1 MPSIDPRAA
10 IDPSAIIADDVEIG
24 PWTLIGPDVE
34 IGAGSKI
41 ASHVVVKGP
50 TRIGA
55 NNQIFQFSTIG
66 EDTPDLKYKGE
77 PTRLEIGDHNIIREG
92 VTVHRGTV
100 QDNSLTSIGNH
111 NLLMAYSHIGHDCS
125 VGDHVIL
132 VNHAALAGHVVVDD
146 WAILSGYTLVHQ
158 HCRIGA
164 HAYAGMA
171 SHIVKD
177 VPAYMLVLGQPAVVR
192 TINIEGL
199 RRRGFSK
206 QSIATIK
213 KAYRTLYRHALPL
226 EQALQE
232 LKSMCEQEPAVQ
244 VLVDSVES
252 SKRGILS

>member
-1 MPSIDPRAA
+1 MIDSRAI
-10 IDPSAIIADDVEIG
+10 IDPSAEIADDVEIG
-24 PWTLIGPDVE
+24 PWTIVGPDVE

-50 TRIGA
+50 TRIGSH
-55 NNQIFQFSTIG
+55 NQIYQFSTIG
-66 EDTPDLKYKGE
+66 EDTPDMKYKGE

-100 QDNSLTSIGNH
+100 QDKSLTRIGNH
-111 NLLMAYSHIGHDCS
+111 NLLMAYSHIGHDCV

-132 VNHAALAGHVVVDD
+132 VNHAALAGHVLVGD

-158 HCRIGA
+158 HCRVGA

-177 VPAYMLVLGQPAVVR
+177 VPAYMFVLGQPAVVR
-192 TINIEGL
+192 TFNVEGL
-199 RRRGFSK
+199 KRRDFSK
-206 QSIATIK
+206 ETIATIK
-213 KAYRTLYRHALPL
+213 NAYRTLYRRGLPL

-232 LKSMCEQEPAVQ
+232 IKNMSADAPALR
-244 VLVDSVES
+244 VLVESVES
-252 SKRGILS
+252 TKRGILN